1 MNDKVQV
8 YIEEA
13 SKKLKEKYPEGTKI
27 TGRNLHELLDD
38 ITEFYENIPDEFW
51 EECFFKGPL
60 AETKDVGE

>member
-1 MNDKVQV
+1 MNDKVEA

-51 EECFFKGPL
+51 TEYLFKSLPT
-60 AETKDVGE
+60 EDKGE